1 MNKFHFAKQNITL
14 FFDLSRR
21 LCRHSPQRGKWIF
34 RALRKKDE
42 RGSPPT
48 REVCEAVWMLGCF
61 KTLRNNRLIDPLLLF
76 IHNRLIDYAPTLS
89 RGFYF
94 PLLIPFLFFRVVLLA
109 FLWFCYKLFV
119 LPEFYWICPKIRFFC
134 VFYAFFGLL
143 RHFTLNSLPAV
154 SIIFLWKNNKKQKN
168 LLTTYASR
176 IILLS

>member
-1 MNKFHFAKQNITL
+1 MKRGKCRKATKGARPP
-14 FFDLSRR
+14 RR
-21 LCRHSPQRGKWIF
+21 RRWQTESDGEGASADEAKWIF

-48 REVCEAVWMLGCF
+48 REVCETVWMLGCF

-76 IHNRLIDYAPTLS
+76 IHNRLIGYTPTLS

-119 LPEFYWICPKIRFFC
+119 LPEFYWICPKIRFFAFSTPFS
-134 VFYAFFGLL
+134 VFCGI
-143 RHFTLNSLPAV
+143 LPWIPCPPSA
-154 SIIFLWKNNKKQKN
+154 
-168 LLTTYASR
+168 
-176 IILLS
+176 